1 MLEILI
7 GRSQNGAEGRDK
19 VGLGSIRRPVIGL
32 ALGGGAARG
41 FAHIGIVRTLIA
53 HGIVPNVVVG
63 TSIGAVVGGAYA
75 AGHLDTLEEWARSL
89 QPRNILGYLDIR
101 LNGSGLIGGDKL
113 AAQLEAAIGPTLI
126 EDLPLKF
133 ATVATE
139 VRTGHEIWLTHGRM
153 VEAMRASYALPGIF
167 SPVLVGDRW
176 LVDGAMVNPVPV
188 SAARALGAEIVIAA
202 NLSSDVFTHSTT
214 IYSHGAPPVAPEVV
228 AEPPPPPKRGF
239 GKLFSAERTMKREFF
254 GGGGRPGISSVMV
267 DAFNIMQDRITRARL
282 AGDPPDLLISPRV
295 GQIGWFDF
303 HRASD
308 LIAFGARAA
317 ERAIDSIQEAIH
329 ILAPAG
335 RPGPEADS
343 KPGPVA
349 DAEAVNRLAPPRS
362 GGLDVVAQRFLL
374 HLVFADPPLDD
385 VADRD
390 QADNPFVL
398 DHRQMPEFAQRH
410 HFHDRGD
417 RIGRPATDDL
427 ARHHRADR
435 LVEHASAAI
444 AEHADDVALRQD
456 AFDAAFAHH
465 QYGADFPLPQNL
477 DRSRKLCARLDA
489 LDVMSFGIEDC
500 TYRHCRLPEADRAL
514 ERARSLFP

>member
-1 MLEILI
+1 VLDSWM
-7 GRSQNGAEGRDK
+7 GRGQKGSDARDK

-89 QPRNILGYLDIR
+89 QPRNILSYLDIR

-113 AAQLEAAIGPTLI
+113 AAQLEAAIGQTLI

-139 VRTGHEIWLTHGRM
+139 VRTGHEIWLTHGRI
-153 VEAMRASYALPGIF
+153 VDAMRASYALPGIF
-167 SPVLVGDRW
+167 APVLVGDRW
-176 LVDGAMVNPVPV
+176 LVDGALVNPVPV

-214 IYSHGAPPVAPEVV
+214 IYSHGPSAEVTVAV
-228 AEPPPPPKRGF
+228 EPPAVEPAPPKRGL
-239 GKLFSAERTMKREFF
+239 GRLFSPERTMKREFF
-254 GGGGRPGISSVMV
+254 GSGGRPGISTVMV

-308 LIAFGARAA
+308 LIAHGARAA

-329 ILAPAG
+329 ILAPA
-335 RPGPEADS
+335 A
-343 KPGPVA
+343 A
-349 DAEAVNRLAPPRS
+349 N
-362 GGLDVVAQRFLL
+362 
-374 HLVFADPPLDD
+374 
-385 VADRD
+385 
-390 QADNPFVL
+390 
-398 DHRQMPEFAQRH
+398 
-410 HFHDRGD
+410 
-417 RIGRPATDDL
+417 RPA
-427 ARHHRADR
+427 AA
-435 LVEHASAAI
+435 VEKK
-444 AEHADDVALRQD
+444 V
-456 AFDAAFAHH
+456 
-465 QYGADFPLPQNL
+465 
-477 DRSRKLCARLDA
+477 
-489 LDVMSFGIEDC
+489 
-500 TYRHCRLPEADRAL
+500 
-514 ERARSLFP
+514 